1 MKLRGKPEPLLIR
14 GGRVIDPAQGID
26 AEMDVLLADGVVRQ
40 LGHGLEAEGA
50 RVFGARGLWVV
61 PGLIDMHVHLR
72 EPGEEWKEDI
82 ASGTRAAAAGGFTT
96 VVAMANTRPPV
107 DDASMVNSV
116 LARAAEKAV
125 VHVLPVG
132 AVTRGLEGKE
142 LAEMGDMAEAGA
154 VAFSDDGHPIADA
167 EVMRCALEYGRVF
180 GKPIIDHCQEPSL
193 TRDAVM
199 HLGYWSTV
207 LGLRGMPAAA
217 EEIVVARDIML
228 ARLTGGRVHIAHA
241 STRGTVDL
249 LRGARAEGLPVT
261 AEVTP
266 THLCLTDR
274 LVHDTWYDTNTK
286 VNPPLRAAEDVEALR
301 RALAEGVIDAIAT
314 DHAPHHLDDKDV
326 EYNYAA
332 FGISALETAVPL
344 LLTEL
349 VHPGLIAPGTLIE
362 RLTAGP
368 ARILGLDAGSLP
380 VGRQPA
386 AGSAPVVAGCRRV
399 GAGSLRVGGCADV
412 TVIDPGLERTV
423 DPERFYSKG
432 RNTPLGGRKLR
443 GWPVLTVVAGHV
455 VMRDGEVLA

>member
-26 AEMDVLLADGVVRQ
+26 AELDLLLEDGRVKQ
-40 LGHGLEAEGA
+40 LGHGLEPDGA
-50 RVFGARGLWVV
+50 RVVEARGLWVV

-96 VVAMANTRPPV
+96 VCAMPNTRPPV
-107 DDASMVNSV
+107 DDAPMVNSV

-167 EVMRCALEYGRVF
+167 EVMRCALEYGRMF
-180 GKPIIDHCQEPSL
+180 GKPIIDHCQDPSL
-193 TRDAVM
+193 SREAVM

-217 EEIVVARDIML
+217 EEVMVARDIIL
-228 ARLTGGRVHIAHA
+228 SRLTGGKVHIAHA
-241 STRGTVDL
+241 STRGTVEL
-249 LRGARAEGLPVT
+249 LRQARAEGLPVT

-266 THLCLTDR
+266 VHLCLTDA
-274 LVHDTWYDTNTK
+274 LVHEMAYDTRTK
-286 VNPPLRAAEDVEALR
+286 VNPPLRSAEDVAALR
-301 RALAEGVIDAIAT
+301 LALAGGIIGVVAT
-314 DHAPHHLDDKDV
+314 DHAPHHQDDKEV

-332 FGISALETAVPL
+332 FGISGLETAVPL
-344 LLTEL
+344 LITEL
-349 VHPGLIAPGTLIE
+349 VHTGIISPEILVE
-362 RLTAGP
+362 RMTAGP
-368 ARILGLDAGSLP
+368 ARVLSLSAGT
-380 VGRQPA
+380 
-386 AGSAPVVAGCRRV
+386 
-399 GAGSLRVGGCADV
+399 LRVGSTADV
-412 TVIDPGLERTV
+412 TLIDPGLEKAV
-423 DPERFYSKG
+423 EPERFYSKG
-432 RNTPLGGRKLR
+432 KNTPLAGRLLR
-443 GWPVLTVVAGHV
+443 GWPVLTVVAGHI
-455 VMRDGEVLA
+455 VMRDGEVLV

>member
-26 AEMDVLLADGVVRQ
+26 AELDLLLEDGRVKQ
-40 LGHGLEAEGA
+40 LGHGLEPDGA
-50 RVFGARGLWVV
+50 RVVEARGLWVV

-96 VVAMANTRPPV
+96 VCAMPNTRPPV
-107 DDASMVNSV
+107 DDAPMVNSV

-167 EVMRCALEYGRVF
+167 EVMRCALEYGRMF
-180 GKPIIDHCQEPSL
+180 GKPIIDHCQDPSL
-193 TRDAVM
+193 SREGVM

-217 EEIVVARDIML
+217 EEVMVARDIIL
-228 ARLTGGRVHIAHA
+228 SRLTGGKVHIAHA
-241 STRGTVDL
+241 STRGTVEL
-249 LRGARAEGLPVT
+249 LRQARAEGLPVT

-266 THLCLTDR
+266 VHLCLTDA
-274 LVHDTWYDTNTK
+274 LVHEMAYDTRTK
-286 VNPPLRAAEDVEALR
+286 VNPPLRSAEDVAALR
-301 RALAEGVIDAIAT
+301 LALAGGIIGVVAT
-314 DHAPHHLDDKDV
+314 DHAPHHQDDKEV

-332 FGISALETAVPL
+332 FGISGLETAVPL
-344 LLTEL
+344 LITEL
-349 VHPGLIAPGTLIE
+349 VHTGIISPEILVE
-362 RLTAGP
+362 RMTAGP
-368 ARILGLDAGSLP
+368 ARVLSLSAGT
-380 VGRQPA
+380 
-386 AGSAPVVAGCRRV
+386 
-399 GAGSLRVGGCADV
+399 LRVGSTADV
-412 TVIDPGLERTV
+412 TLIDPGLEKAV
-423 DPERFYSKG
+423 EPERFYSKG
-432 RNTPLGGRKLR
+432 KNTPLAGRLLR
-443 GWPVLTVVAGHV
+443 GWPVLTVVAGHI
-455 VMRDGEVLA
+455 VMRDGEVLV

>member
-1 MKLRGKPEPLLIR
+1 
-14 GGRVIDPAQGID
+14 
-26 AEMDVLLADGVVRQ
+26 
-40 LGHGLEAEGA
+40 
-50 RVFGARGLWVV
+50 
-61 PGLIDMHVHLR
+61 
-72 EPGEEWKEDI
+72 
-82 ASGTRAAAAGGFTT
+82 
-96 VVAMANTRPPV
+96 
-107 DDASMVNSV
+107 
-116 LARAAEKAV
+116 
-125 VHVLPVG
+125 
-132 AVTRGLEGKE
+132 
-142 LAEMGDMAEAGA
+142 
-154 VAFSDDGHPIADA
+154 
-167 EVMRCALEYGRVF
+167 
-180 GKPIIDHCQEPSL
+180 SL

-217 EEIVVARDIML
+217 EEIMVARDIML

-274 LVHDTWYDTNTK
+274 LAHDTWYDTNTK

-301 RALAEGVIDAIAT
+301 RALVEGVIEAIAT

-349 VHPGLIAPGTLIE
+349 VHPGLIAPGTLME

-368 ARILGLDAGSLP
+368 ARVLGLD
-380 VGRQPA
+380 
-386 AGSAPVVAGCRRV
+386 
-399 GAGSLRVGGCADV
+399 AGSLRVGGCADV
-412 TVIDPGLERTV
+412 TVIDPGLEKTV
-423 DPERFYSKG
+423 DPDRFYSRGK
-432 RNTPLGGRKLR
+432 NTPLGGRKLR

>member
-1 MKLRGKPEPLLIR
+1 
-14 GGRVIDPAQGID
+14 
-26 AEMDVLLADGVVRQ
+26 MDVLLSDGVVKQ
-40 LGHGLEAEGA
+40 LGYGLEADGA
-50 RVFGARGLWVV
+50 QVFEARGMWVV

-107 DDASMVNSV
+107 DDASMVSSI

-125 VHVLPVG
+125 VRVLPVG
-132 AVTRGLEGKE
+132 AVTRGLEGRE

-167 EVMRCALEYGRVF
+167 EVMRCALQYARAF

-193 TRDAVM
+193 TREAVM

-207 LGLRGMPAAA
+207 LGLRGMPAEA
-217 EEIVVARDIML
+217 EEIMVARDIML

-241 STRGTVDL
+241 STRGTVEL
-249 LRGARAEGLPVT
+249 LRSARVKGLPVT

-266 THLCLTDR
+266 THLCFTDQ
-274 LVHDTWYDTNTK
+274 LVHDTAYDTSTK
-286 VNPPLRAAEDVEALR
+286 VNPPLRTEEDVQALR
-301 RALAEGVIDAIAT
+301 RALAQGIVDAIAT
-314 DHAPHHLDDKDV
+314 DHAPHHRDDKEV

-332 FGISALETAVPL
+332 FGISGLETAVPL
-344 LLTEL
+344 LITEL
-349 VHPGLIAPGTLIE
+349 VQTGVIPPGTLVE

-368 ARILGLDAGSLP
+368 ARVLGLE
-380 VGRQPA
+380 
-386 AGSAPVVAGCRRV
+386 
-399 GAGSLRVGGCADV
+399 AGSLRAGGRADV
-412 TVIDPGLERTV
+412 TVIDPGLEKTV
-423 DPERFYSKG
+423 DPDRFYSKG
-432 RNTPLGGRKLR
+432 RNTPLAGRKLR

-455 VMRDGEVLA
+455 VMREGEVLV